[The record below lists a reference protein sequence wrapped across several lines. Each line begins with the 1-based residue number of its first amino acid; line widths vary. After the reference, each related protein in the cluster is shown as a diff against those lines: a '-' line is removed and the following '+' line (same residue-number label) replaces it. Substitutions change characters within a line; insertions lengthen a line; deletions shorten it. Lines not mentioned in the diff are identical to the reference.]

1 MTEEKKYRQICRE
14 AIATGL
20 VLAAIIVFWLFAG
33 FGLADS
39 GVTVLGMPLWALTSS
54 IGTWFFAICMVKLL
68 TTFIFK
74 DMSLDSDEDAQKG
87 GRSNG

>member
-14 AIATGL
+14 AVATGL

-54 IGTWFFAICMVKLL
+54 IGTWFFAIFMVKLL

-74 DMSLDSDEDAQKG
+74 DMNLDSDEDQQKG